1 MMLLSLEQD
10 QQEYQL
16 VYIHGRANLKTL
28 ILYQEEGALEKT
40 KKIENYYGF
49 ENGIDGK
56 ELYETGIKQ
65 AKNIGVE
72 IKKQEV
78 TSIQMI
84 ENGFE
89 VKIEN
94 GTFSAKSII
103 LATGNKKN
111 KPEVKGIEEFEG
123 RGISYCAVCDGFF
136 YRNKNIAVIGS
147 GNYAISEI
155 NELVNIANKITIL
168 TNGEKPPE
176 FRADSDNVTID
187 TKEMEAIKGD
197 KRVEEIQFKD
207 GTILKTDGI
216 FVAQGVA
223 GSLEFAK
230 KLGIVTRKRSYNSK

>member
-1 MMLLSLEQD
+1 MGQD
-10 QQEYQL
+10 QLGYQP

-49 ENGIDGK
+49 KNGINGK

-65 AKNIGVE
+65 AKNIGIEVR
-72 IKKQEV
+72 KQEV

-84 ENGFE
+84 EKGFE
-89 VKIEN
+89 VKTEKA
-94 GTFSAKSII
+94 TFLARSII

-111 KPEVKGIEEFEG
+111 KPNIQGIEEFEG

-136 YRNKNIAVIGS
+136 YRNKNIVVIGN
-147 GNYAISEI
+147 GNYAISET
-155 NELVNIANKITIL
+155 NELINIADTITIL
-168 TNGEKPPE
+168 TNGEKAPE
-176 FRADSDNVTID
+176 FRTNQDNVTID

-197 KRVEEIQFKD
+197 KKVEEIKFKD
-207 GTILKTDGI
+207 GTTLKTDGI

-230 KLGIVTRKRSYNSK
+230 KLGIMTRKRPYNSQ

>member
-49 ENGIDGK
+49 ENGIHGK

-65 AKNIGVE
+65 AENIGVE

-84 ENGFE
+84 EDGFE
-89 VKIEN
+89 VKTEN
-94 GTFSAKSII
+94 SVFSSRSII

-111 KPEVKGIEEFEG
+111 KPNIQGIEEFEG
-123 RGISYCAVCDGFF
+123 RGVSYCAVCDGFF
-136 YRNKNIAVIGS
+136 YRNKNIVVIGS
-147 GNYAISEI
+147 GNYAISET
-155 NELVNIANKITIL
+155 NELVNIADTITIL
-168 TNGEKPPE
+168 TNGEKAPE
-176 FRADSDNVTID
+176 FRADQDNVTID
-187 TKEMEAIKGD
+187 TKEMEAINGD
-197 KRVEEIQFKD
+197 KKVEEIKFKD
-207 GTILKTDGI
+207 GTTLKTDGI

-230 KLGIVTRKRSYNSK
+230 KLGIVTRKRPYNSQ